1 MRFFRSQPPL
11 RRCDE
16 QGKVVFQLRSIR
28 VIISGKSPPLRRMAK
43 MKFAERALGCEENSS
58 PARSLAMKENN
69 NAHSSISCNIL
80 ATLLGGNQ
88 NRCRFPQRVVDYFH
102 LSSH

>member
-16 QGKVVFQLRSIR
+16 QAKVVFQLRSIR

-58 PARSLAMKENN
+58 PASPLA
-69 NAHSSISCNIL
+69 
-80 ATLLGGNQ
+80 GRQ
-88 NRCRFPQRVVDYFH
+88 
-102 LSSH
+102 